1 LERTMHMLMQL
12 MPTIEKK
19 KKTKEKRKEKV
30 ACG

>member
-19 KKTKEKRKEKV
+19 KTKEKGKEKV